1 MAEIS
6 GRVGWRNYV
15 SPVPTI
21 WNNLTHYYSADNTA
35 NDSKGSINGTLVNG
49 ATYSTGKI
57 NAGFGLD
64 GVNDYVNVGNLFG
77 FDGTTPFSIS
87 FIFKLNTNIANY
99 SIKYLVG
106 NQTRT
111 AFPTNGTGAFLY
123 TGDGGANNRLGF
135 AMANNGNRLV
145 VYIKNNLAINTFYHC
160 VVSYNG
166 NGLNSGLNTY
176 INGVSEKLS
185 VFSDSLTLPIS
196 SSSQLSTFGSTL
208 GTSDFFNGVIDEVGV
223 WDRALTA
230 ADVTELYNAGAGKQ
244 YVAPTTTSIITTGL
258 VLNLDAGNAASY
270 PGTGTTWTDLT
281 GNGNNGT
288 LVNGTSYNST
298 NGGTLVFDGV
308 NDYVSLTNSNLP
320 MGVSDFTW
328 STWFKTPSSFS
339 SWQMLLS
346 TSQYYAYFGSL
357 NGALRLDFN
366 GPGGL
371 QSLSPNTWY
380 NMVITRVPDPN
391 GIKAYANG
399 VFLGNINTNNLS
411 LTGNM
416 NIGNWAYNNSLG
428 WLGNISSVQIYNRA
442 LSSTEVTN
450 NFNALKS
457 RYGL

>member
-1 MAEIS
+1 
-6 GRVGWRNYV
+6 
-15 SPVPTI
+15 
-21 WNNLTHYYSADNTA
+21 
-35 NDSKGSINGTLVNG
+35 
-49 ATYSTGKI
+49 
-57 NAGFGLD
+57 
-64 GVNDYVNVGNLFG
+64 
-77 FDGTTPFSIS
+77 
-87 FIFKLNTNIANY
+87 
-99 SIKYLVG
+99 
-106 NQTRT
+106 
-111 AFPTNGTGAFLY
+111 
-123 TGDGGANNRLGF
+123 
-135 AMANNGNRLV
+135 
-145 VYIKNNLAINTFYHC
+145 
-160 VVSYNG
+160 
-166 NGLNSGLNTY
+166 
-176 INGVSEKLS
+176 
-185 VFSDSLTLPIS
+185 
-196 SSSQLSTFGSTL
+196 
-208 GTSDFFNGVIDEVGV
+208 
-223 WDRALTA
+223 
-230 ADVTELYNAGAGKQ
+230 
-244 YVAPTTTSIITTGL
+244 
-258 VLNLDAGNAASY
+258 
-270 PGTGTTWTDLT
+270 
-281 GNGNNGT
+281 
-288 LVNGTSYNST
+288 
-298 NGGTLVFDGV
+298 
-308 NDYVSLTNSNLP
+308 